1 MSAAPPLTLDRLGR
15 FNANGIGRP
24 HDKVRN
30 NRRYRNADS
39 DDDPKAARCRGKR
52 HLNVHAPQTCNQR
65 GNAYDKG
72 NNRQQFHNDVYVIGD
87 DRGVRIHRA
96 R

>member
-72 NNRQQFHNDVYVIGD
+72 NNR
-87 DRGVRIHRA
+87 
-96 R
+96 